1 MERSVS
7 KGSYIASS
15 IKYALLEIVAAI
27 LVIMW
32 LVPLYA
38 MILGGLKSNLEAAS
52 TPILLPPSKPSL
64 DAYAFAWFGYAT
76 IPGLEPTLLRYL
88 LVVIPSV
95 LLSVVIGTMTAYFFF
110 VLSEKHGVMSNALFS
125 IMALATF
132 LPIET
137 VTFPL
142 IELETSLNVYNTYI
156 GLIFAMLVFYV
167 PTSALLMSIFLPVVP
182 KYLIESARMDGA
194 GDWTI
199 LWRVVFPLIF
209 PGFLSTLIF
218 VFLQIWNEFFIPLIL
233 TNTPNM
239 LMLPVAARFYT
250 AAYALIYNRSFAAGV
265 ISSLIP
271 LIIFIFLGRY
281 FIRGLAALGGGAKGV

>member
-7 KGSYIASS
+7 KGSYIKSS
-15 IKYALLEIVAAI
+15 IKYALLEIIAAI

-88 LVVIPSV
+88 LVAIPSV

-110 VLSEKHGVMSNALFS
+110 VLSEKHGIISNGLFS

-142 IELETSLNVYNTYI
+142 IELESSLSLQYLYRVDIRYANILCTDFCVTNVN
-156 GLIFAMLVFYV
+156 
-167 PTSALLMSIFLPVVP
+167 
-182 KYLIESARMDGA
+182 
-194 GDWTI
+194 
-199 LWRVVFPLIF
+199 
-209 PGFLSTLIF
+209 
-218 VFLQIWNEFFIPLIL
+218 
-233 TNTPNM
+233 
-239 LMLPVAARFYT
+239 
-250 AAYALIYNRSFAAGV
+250 
-265 ISSLIP
+265 ISS
-271 LIIFIFLGRY
+271 RSS
-281 FIRGLAALGGGAKGV
+281 